1 MPSEEVK
8 RAYREAYE
16 GWQGQLGRLHALLLD
31 GEPPERGPDA
41 VKGLLNR
48 EERAKQRYDEARREL
63 LGIVD

>member
-16 GWQGQLGRLHALLLD
+16 GWQQQLERLHALLLD
-31 GEPPERGPDA
+31 GEPPARGPES

-48 EERAKQRYDEARREL
+48 EERAKQRYDEARRVL
-63 LGIVD
+63 LGIAD

>member
-1 MPSEEVK
+1 MPSEEAK

-16 GWQGQLGRLHALLLD
+16 GWQRQLQRVHALLLD
-31 GEPPERGPDA
+31 GEPLRGPDA